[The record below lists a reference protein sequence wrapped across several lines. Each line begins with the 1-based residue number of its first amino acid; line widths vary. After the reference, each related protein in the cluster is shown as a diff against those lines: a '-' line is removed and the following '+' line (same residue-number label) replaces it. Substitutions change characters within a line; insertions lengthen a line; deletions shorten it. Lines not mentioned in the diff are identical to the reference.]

1 LAHGIVFNTVKVE
14 VETLGDR
21 CCCQSSLLFSPFFSV
36 DYYSHSLE
44 VLETALNQVPAY
56 ESWKKS
62 DPGKDHHIDFRYFM
76 MPVLTKK
83 DIRDHSPQGFVPHD
97 RNFQQGLVSKEIEFV
112 ETSGTINERVT
123 NIWNQKWWDD
133 SEKASWKLNSY
144 TSKIMTG
151 NHREAIL
158 ANPLN
163 VGYISDD
170 HPLPIEKRRLA
181 RFLYLNEKTNPLS
194 WTKKHMNRMI
204 KELKTFKPEVL
215 EANPS
220 LLAKLCRHITESGKS
235 VFQPELIILTYESPI
250 NLHYEQIRQVIDVP
264 IASSYGSTEA
274 GYVFMQ
280 CEHGKFHQNTEFC
293 RVDFQPL
300 KPEHGG
306 PFLGRIL
313 VTTFNNPWYYI
324 VRFDVGDLVRM
335 DESGS
340 CSCGRKS
347 GLTLS
352 AVEGRT
358 NDVTLTCSGRLV
370 TMHELDS
377 ALTGLEGIDEYQL
390 RQETPINHHLRLVTH
405 RVDKKALNQEA
416 IEILKKLYGEK
427 AEIMISYE
435 KAIRPETSGKY
446 RVSGALFPIKIDEF
460 IDEKGVPKRTNE
472 K

>member
-1 LAHGIVFNTVKVE
+1 MVE
-14 VETLGDR
+14 AEAEILGNE
-21 CCCQSSLLFSPFFSV
+21 CCCQLSLPFSPVFSEE
-36 DYYSHSLE
+36 YCSHSLK

-56 ESWKKS
+56 EPWRLF
-62 DPGKDHHIDFRYFM
+62 DPGKEHNVDFRYFM
-76 MPVLTKK
+76 MPVLTKE
-83 DIRDHSPQGFVPHD
+83 DIRNRSPQGFVPVD
-97 RNFQQGLVSKEIEFV
+97 RDVQQSLASKEIELI
-112 ETSGTINERVT
+112 ETSGTINEKVT
-123 NIWNQKWWDD
+123 NIWNQKWWDA
-133 SEKASWKLNSY
+133 SERASWKLNSY
-144 TSKIMTG
+144 ASKIMTG

-158 ANPLN
+158 VNPLN
-163 VGYISDD
+163 VGYKSDD
-170 HPLPIEKRRLA
+170 HPLPLEKRRLA
-181 RFLYLNEKTNPLS
+181 RFLYLNEKTNTLS
-194 WTKKHMNRMI
+194 WTKEHMDRMI
-204 KELKTFKPEVL
+204 EDLKTFKPEVL

-220 LLAKLCRHITESGKS
+220 LLAKLCRYIAKS
-235 VFQPELIILTYESPI
+235 KKPVFQPGLIVLTYESPTT
-250 NLHYEQIRQVIDVP
+250 LHLKQIRQVFDIPV
-264 IASSYGSTEA
+264 ASSYGTTET

-280 CEHGKFHQNTEFC
+280 CEHGKFHQNMEFC

-313 VTTFNNPWYYI
+313 VTTFSNPWYYI

-340 CSCGRKS
+340 CSCGKKS

-358 NDVTLTCSGRLV
+358 NDITLTCSGRLV
-370 TMHELDS
+370 TMHELDN
-377 ALTGLEGIDEYQL
+377 ALTELEGIDEYQL
-390 RQETPINHHLRLVTH
+390 RQETPINHHLHLVTH

-416 IEILKKLYGEK
+416 IKILKKLYGEK
-427 AEIMISYE
+427 AEITISYE

-460 IDEKGVPKRTNE
+460 IDEKGVPQRTNE